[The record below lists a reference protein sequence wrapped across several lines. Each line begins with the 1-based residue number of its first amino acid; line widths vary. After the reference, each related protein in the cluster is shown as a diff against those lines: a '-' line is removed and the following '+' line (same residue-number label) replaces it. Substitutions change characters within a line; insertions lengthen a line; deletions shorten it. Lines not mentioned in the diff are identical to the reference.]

1 MSFQKTILC
10 GEIITDPELR
20 WNQAGVAC
28 CAFRLKTAESW
39 IGPDG
44 SVREDEERHRVL
56 VWGKDAERI
65 SKDFKKG
72 HLVVV
77 EGRNKTRAW
86 KSENGVTIDITEVVA
101 VPNGV
106 RFCGGA
112 ALAESRP
119 ARPEA
124 FPAPRQDPPPE
135 SAKQPSPAAPE
146 AAVKEEKPSA
156 PKKKTPIKAAAPKP
170 DKVPVDLAVADDL
183 PF

>member
-28 CAFRLKTAESW
+28 CAFRLRTAESW
-39 IGPDG
+39 FGPDG

-56 VWGKDAERI
+56 IWGKDAERA

-86 KSENGVTIDITEVVA
+86 KSENGVVVDITEVVA
-101 VPNGV
+101 VPNGI

-112 ALAESRP
+112 APVEKRSTRSEAP
-119 ARPEA
+119 AA
-124 FPAPRQDPPPE
+124 SRQDPPPE
-135 SAKQPSPAAPE
+135 SVKQPAQATFVAP
-146 AAVKEEKPSA
+146 VNEEKPA
-156 PKKKTPIKAAAPKP
+156 AAKKKTPIKAAAPKP